1 MRRFEDSRSDNPEI
15 DADSDAM
22 HGYFEKLQALGFII
36 EFDITLKDGS
46 KVTTE
51 ADSRWMNSNSAS
63 ETKDMIQ
70 CLYEKDGVFAAID
83 PDDIVSITATVK
95 NLTT

>member
-22 HGYFEKLQALGFII
+22 HDYFEKLQALGFII

-51 ADSRWMNSNSAS
+51 ADSRWMNSNNTS
-63 ETKDMIQ
+63 ETRDTIQ
-70 CLYEKDGVFAAID
+70 CLYEKDGVHAAIN
-83 PDDIVSITATVK
+83 PDDIVSITATAK
-95 NLTT
+95 NPTT